1 MWTHVCVIMQG
12 FSEHA
17 HLSPGDPDEL
27 RALSEQV
34 LVACETLL
42 SNRLSDMPVL
52 CTLGRVTGVKGH
64 CASYLLYFQKIF
76 FSFREKVREGKERE
90 RNINVRLPLIHPLLG
105 IWLVTQACTLNGCDT
120 IYPLVLR
127 LALNPLSHSS
137 QGSFLPSSVHK
148 CLGFFCFTWVVG
160 PLSCTPGLP

>member
-1 MWTHVCVIMQG
+1 MQG

-76 FSFREKVREGKERE
+76 FSFREKVREGERE
-90 RNINVRLPLIHPLLG
+90 REKHQCEV
-105 IWLVTQACTLNGCDT
+105 A
-120 IYPLVLR
+120 
-127 LALNPLSHSS
+127 SHSPLT
-137 QGSFLPSSVHK
+137 GDLACNSSMYPE
-148 CLGFFCFTWVVG
+148 WV
-160 PLSCTPGLP
+160 